1 MVTLFSKKQ
10 IPTSLNN
17 ISNYIKSDLKLF
29 ENEFDD
35 ALKSK
40 VKLIQTISRF
50 IIKQRMYCGTGI
62 LKPKK
67 QICTHCTY
75 FKIKVR
81 MFASPSPM
89 V

>member
-17 ISNYIKSDLKLF
+17 ISNYIKSDLKIF

-50 IIKQRMYCGTGI
+50 LIKQ
-62 LKPKK
+62 K
-67 QICTHCTY
+67 
-75 FKIKVR
+75 
-81 MFASPSPM
+81 
-89 V
+89 